1 MDTHTSPFVVMYST
15 EADSTEMMS
24 SDNGTPPIGAIIYG
38 ACIVLGCLFLLT
50 MITLRAC
57 LYCARRDQQR
67 WEAQE
72 TKMQQAIR
80 LQAPAAPP
88 KFSTTITESNTSSM
102 NSMETPKSVDEESS
116 TPGSETASSQSHVI
130 DVDVVE
136 YSGHSH

>member
-1 MDTHTSPFVVMYST
+1 
-15 EADSTEMMS
+15 MMS

-67 WEAQE
+67 WEEQE

-88 KFSTTITESNTSSM
+88 KFSMTLTESNTSM
-102 NSMETPKSVDEESS
+102 NSINTEECRRRELIPRLRNRQFTVSR
-116 TPGSETASSQSHVI
+116 
-130 DVDVVE
+130 DRRR
-136 YSGHSH
+136 